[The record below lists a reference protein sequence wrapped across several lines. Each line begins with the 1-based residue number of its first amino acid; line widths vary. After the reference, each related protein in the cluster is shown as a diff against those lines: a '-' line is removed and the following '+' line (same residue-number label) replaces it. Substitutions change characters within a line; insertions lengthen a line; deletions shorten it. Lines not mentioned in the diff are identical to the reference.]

1 MAISFLLYTP
11 FLHFAT
17 PKSTKALS
25 LRNHVVLMEVLQAGL
40 DSHSCQGWRSRPRS
54 RPCPHTEATWYFILF
69 GGCENEDRRVH
80 KTRRGEAST
89 RISHSNQIG
98 TVLHVAGSRTK
109 NTEKVSHMAHSPT
122 AELGL
127 PREQAAFPAVSEPNH
142 YKFIL
147 GLQAIFW

>member
-1 MAISFLLYTP
+1 MAISFLLYIP

-25 LRNHVVLMEVLQAGL
+25 LRNHVVLMKVLQAGL

-54 RPCPHTEATWYFILF
+54 HPCPHTEARWYFILF
-69 GGCENEDRRVH
+69 GGCENEGRRVH
-80 KTRRGEAST
+80 KTRLGEAST
-89 RISHSNQIG
+89 RMSHSNQTGPI
-98 TVLHVAGSRTK
+98 LHVAGSQTK
-109 NTEKVSHMAHSPT
+109 NTEEVSNMAHSPT

-127 PREQAAFPAVSEPNH
+127 PCEQADFPAISEPNH